1 MIGGI
6 VDRLGSPWALVALIA
21 LALGALESER
31 WWTRRQRG
39 HDAAPGALA
48 YALDGIALVGVFCA
62 VASGGLLIARAAWSA
77 LSLVGAGLGRSSA
90 GLAAL
95 VALGAVVALAAGVLV
110 ARRAGRPARLA
121 PAGHAPA
128 APSPAVPPPAPRAS
142 QDQGAGEPTVEA
154 LSAISMHQSRPRPTA
169 APQPESFLTLRAADA
184 GAAPAAK
191 PRPARW
197 PAPLA
202 LILLV
207 ALVGGAIWFRQ
218 PLGDLIA
225 GASSGGE
232 ASLHAAAAPAPAAPT
247 AAVSDRTAA
256 VAPAAAPTSAAG
268 SGEIRH
274 VKSASLNMRAA
285 PGTDQ
290 AVVAV
295 LAQGD
300 AVTLLPETRVVQD
313 VTWRKVRV
321 GAREGWVSEKLLE
334 E

>member
-39 HDAAPGALA
+39 QDAAPGALA

-77 LSLVGAGLGRSSA
+77 LSLVGAGLGRASA

-95 VALGAVVALAAGVLV
+95 VALAAFVALSAGVLV
-110 ARRAGRPARLA
+110 ARRAARLA
-121 PAGHAPA
+121 PAGYAPA

-142 QDQGAGEPTVEA
+142 QDQGVGEPTVEA
-154 LSAISMHQSRPRPTA
+154 LSAVSMHQSRPRPTA
-169 APQPESFLTLRAADA
+169 APQPESFLTLRAAGA
-184 GAAPAAK
+184 GPAPAAK

-197 PAPLA
+197 LAPLA

-218 PLGDLIA
+218 PLADLIA

-256 VAPAAAPTSAAG
+256 LAPAAAPTSAAG

-274 VKSASLNMRAA
+274 VKSASLNLRSA

-313 VTWRKVRV
+313 VTWRKVRA
-321 GAREGWVSEKLLE
+321 GEREGWVSEKLLE